1 MDLSF
6 QNSDGADGD
15 ESACQNG
22 QKHWTGLRC
31 QKNFGTIQMG
41 PQNLA
46 HDDHDHLQIIIK
58 SYQIEYS
65 GN

>member
-6 QNSDGADGD
+6 QNSDGAGGDGY
-15 ESACQNG
+15 AFQNG
-22 QKHWTGLRC
+22 QKHWKGLRC

-46 HDDHDHLQIIIK
+46 HADHDHLKIRKVWNNVIG
-58 SYQIEYS
+58 S
-65 GN
+65 